1 MIAFYQ
7 ITSPSLAPE
16 DVALPPIT
24 TPTYAIEFQKAIKAS
39 SRGREVLTV
48 QVGSSRGKW
57 PTLAGRTACLL
68 HVTLVVTE
76 CCVFEWAELLWLC
89 VMWAFG
95 K

>member
-1 MIAFYQ
+1 VIAFYQ

-48 QVGSSRGKW
+48 QVGRIPIANGQY
-57 PTLAGRTACLL
+57 
-68 HVTLVVTE
+68 
-76 CCVFEWAELLWLC
+76 
-89 VMWAFG
+89 
-95 K
+95 